1 MDDTSDNRLKKPVDS
16 DIGVLP
22 PELERLGEL
31 LRRGKTVVFSD
42 SGEDSPVD
50 STESVRRA
58 YAAAM
63 ADAVVRKRRIPL
75 VAYGAILAAA
85 AAVALWLGVG
95 LMHDPAPQPVS
106 AAFKAET
113 GRSAMRSAVR
123 SPVEALCPRGNTLST
138 HPDVVWTGP
147 VERECELAMEE
158 VAREG
163 AGQTFPAIR
172 RTGGRIAWG
181 ETEWPELRRGGEYS
195 LTIKAAGSAGTGETV
210 AVRVLPEEEAVALDG
225 AVGRIEA
232 DQSNDAAARYIM
244 AKMLSAEPYSCFAEA
259 RIIGIELL
267 KQSPDNADYLR
278 LLADCYAGMG
288 MPEAEAAV
296 KSRMDGVAE

>member
-95 LMHDPAPQPVS
+95 LMH
-106 AAFKAET
+106 K
-113 GRSAMRSAVR
+113 
-123 SPVEALCPRGNTLST
+123 
-138 HPDVVWTGP
+138 
-147 VERECELAMEE
+147 
-158 VAREG
+158 
-163 AGQTFPAIR
+163 
-172 RTGGRIAWG
+172 
-181 ETEWPELRRGGEYS
+181 
-195 LTIKAAGSAGTGETV
+195 
-210 AVRVLPEEEAVALDG
+210 
-225 AVGRIEA
+225 
-232 DQSNDAAARYIM
+232 
-244 AKMLSAEPYSCFAEA
+244 
-259 RIIGIELL
+259 
-267 KQSPDNADYLR
+267 
-278 LLADCYAGMG
+278 
-288 MPEAEAAV
+288 
-296 KSRMDGVAE
+296 